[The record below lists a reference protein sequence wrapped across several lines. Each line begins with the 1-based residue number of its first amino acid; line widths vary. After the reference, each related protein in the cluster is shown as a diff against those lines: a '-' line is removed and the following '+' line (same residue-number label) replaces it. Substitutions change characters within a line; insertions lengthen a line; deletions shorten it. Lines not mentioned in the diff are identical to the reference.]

1 MTTESH
7 IHIRVFDLA
16 SRGQPALALERGS
29 CYPFRETGK
38 VVARPIAS
46 PNRADLQS

>member
-16 SRGQPALALERGS
+16 SRGEHVGEYVHP
-29 CYPFRETGK
+29 PTGDTPL
-38 VVARPIAS
+38 R
-46 PNRADLQS
+46 